1 LKKQTTPNKHDK
13 ILRNN
18 AKISHNDITDQI
30 IKGLAENRASQNLLV
45 DDNLP
50 YCNGLL
56 GAAIISNTP
65 IQCGAPY
72 LALLSYKLV
81 SGPPAI
87 KL

>member
-1 LKKQTTPNKHDK
+1 MKKQTTPNKHDN

-45 DDNLP
+45 DENLP

-56 GAAIISNTP
+56 GASIMSNTP

-72 LALLSYKLV
+72 FALLSYKLV